1 MGQPITVV
9 ERRSPR
15 PNTIRYEANRSLT
28 GMGHERYV
36 RREQATGDTPGAELA
51 RRLFDTGHVA
61 SVHVYSSVVTV
72 TLIDGHRTSGLR
84 DVVAGLFRFYPDEG
98 AAEEVP
104 PAG

>member
-9 ERRSPR
+9 EKRSTR

-28 GMGHERYV
+28 GMGHQRYV

-61 SVHVYSSVVTV
+61 SVHVYASVVTV
-72 TLIDGHRTSGLR
+72 TLIDGHRTTGLR
-84 DVVAGLFRFYPDEG
+84 DVVASLFRFYPDGEG
-98 AAEEVP
+98 LEAGA